1 MEQQKQSRTGPNNPT
16 TEVAAIA
23 DLDYV
28 TVVGCSNPAFYVR
41 ARKGNRMMFI
51 NQGIRQLRQYPEAM
65 PDYAIQRVF
74 LIFAKNYPRKLLD
87 KLKKI
92 VEVDYCASYRELT
105 DVADLVTFIA
115 ARRSKKRLIKQLD
128 IFSHGLVHN
137 IEFGYDVGES
147 WQIRYG
153 LNQAR
158 MLAPLAFD
166 DDATIFSYACRTGL
180 GHDIGTKLDPGE
192 DPKYQESLAQV
203 MADAGDVEVRAFPR
217 RSNYDETYGTREE
230 LIAAQKTQPKIDE
243 YRREVEAYHRQM
255 VAYRKRTLALG
266 KGPMNEI
273 PGEPPPKAPVRP
285 YTEREFQLAKHMEA
299 RRIYE
304 EDSDIDLPLDPLGAV
319 NPVRSGST
327 PEGLPMGL
335 CIFRPK
341 DRT

>member
-1 MEQQKQSRTGPNNPT
+1 
-16 TEVAAIA
+16 
-23 DLDYV
+23 
-28 TVVGCSNPAFYVR
+28 
-41 ARKGNRMMFI
+41 MMFI
-51 NQGIRQLRQYPEAM
+51 NQGIRQLRQYPEGT

-74 LIFAKNYPRKLLD
+74 LIFTKDYPSKLLD
-87 KLKKI
+87 ELKRI
-92 VEVDYCASYRELT
+92 VEVDYRASYRELT

-128 IFSHGLVHN
+128 IFSHGIVHS

-147 WQIRYG
+147 WKICYG

-180 GHDIGTKLDPGE
+180 GHDIGEKLNPGE
-192 DPKYQESLAQV
+192 DPKYEESLAQI
-203 MADAGDVEVRAFPR
+203 MADSGDVEVRAFPR
-217 RSNYDETYGTREE
+217 RSNYDETYGTGEE
-230 LIAAQKTQPKIDE
+230 LSAAKKTLPKIDQ

-255 VAYRKRTLALG
+255 AAYRKRTLVLG

-285 YTEREFQLAKHMEA
+285 YSERELQLAMHMEG
-299 RRIYE
+299 RRKYE
-304 EDSDIDLPLDPLGAV
+304 KDANIGLPLDPLGAV

-335 CIFRPK
+335 HTFRPRA
-341 DRT
+341 RT

>member
-16 TEVAAIA
+16 TEVEAIA

-51 NQGIRQLRQYPEAM
+51 NQGIRQLRQYPEGT

-74 LIFAKNYPRKLLD
+74 LIFAKDYPRKLLD
-87 KLKKI
+87 ELKKI
-92 VEVDYCASYRELT
+92 VEVGYCASYQELT

-128 IFSHGLVHN
+128 IFSHGLVHS

-180 GHDIGTKLDPGE
+180 GHDIGSKLDPGE
-192 DPKYQESLAQV
+192 DPRYEESLAQV
-203 MADAGDVEVRAFPR
+203 MADAGDVEVQAFPR

-230 LIAAQKTQPKIDE
+230 LIAAKKTQPKIDE
-243 YRREVEAYHRQM
+243 YRREVEAYHHQM
-255 VAYRKRTLALG
+255 AAYRKRTLALG

-273 PGEPPPKAPVRP
+273 PGEPPPKAPVKP
-285 YTEREFQLAKHMEA
+285 YTDREFQLAKHMGA

-335 CIFRPK
+335 RTFRPK
-341 DRT
+341 SRT

>member
-1 MEQQKQSRTGPNNPT
+1 
-16 TEVAAIA
+16 
-23 DLDYV
+23 
-28 TVVGCSNPAFYVR
+28 
-41 ARKGNRMMFI
+41 MMFI
-51 NQGIRQLRQYPEAM
+51 NQGIRQLRQYPEGTS
-65 PDYAIQRVF
+65 DYARQRVF
-74 LIFAKNYPRKLLD
+74 LIFVKDYPRKLLD
-87 KLKKI
+87 ELKKI
-92 VEVDYCASYRELT
+92 VEVDYCASYRELN

-115 ARRSKKRLIKQLD
+115 ARRGKRRLIKQLD
-128 IFSHGLVHN
+128 IFSHGLVHS

-153 LNQAR
+153 MNQAC
-158 MLAPLAFD
+158 MLVPLAFD

-192 DPKYQESLAQV
+192 DPRYEESLAQI

-230 LIAAQKTQPKIDE
+230 LIAAKKTLPKIDE

-255 VAYRKRTLALG
+255 AAYRKRTVALG

-285 YTEREFQLAKHMEA
+285 YTDREFKLAEHMKK
-299 RRIYE
+299 RGNYE
-304 EDSDIDLPLDPLGAV
+304 SAADIGLPLDPLGAV

-335 CIFRPK
+335 RTFRPK
-341 DRT
+341 ARA

>member
-1 MEQQKQSRTGPNNPT
+1 MEQQKQSQTGPNNPT

-51 NQGIRQLRQYPEAM
+51 NQGIRQLRQYPEGA

-74 LIFAKNYPRKLLD
+74 LIFARDYPRKLLD

-92 VEVDYCASYRELT
+92 VEVDYGASYREMT
-105 DVADLVTFIA
+105 DIADLVSFIA

-128 IFSHGLVHN
+128 IFSHGLVHG

-166 DDATIFSYACRTGL
+166 DDATVFSYACRTGL

-192 DPKYQESLAQV
+192 DPRYEESLAQV

-230 LIAAQKTQPKIDE
+230 LIAAQKTLPKIAEYERKAEAYDQQMAA
-243 YRREVEAYHRQM
+243 YRR
-255 VAYRKRTLALG
+255 RTLALG

-285 YTEREFQLAKHMEA
+285 YTARELELAKHMQVRDEN
-299 RRIYE
+299 E
-304 EDSDIDLPLDPLGAV
+304 NNSDIGLPLDSLGAI

-335 CIFRPK
+335 RIFKPRS
-341 DRT
+341 RA